1 MLPGGGIGPELMQHV
16 REIFGKIGV
25 PVDFEIIDIN
35 PSSEGNDDLE
45 YAITSIKRNGV
56 AIKGTFFYLSKIYSE
71 QVLSTSIFIVGN
83 IETKSE
89 ATDTISRNVALR
101 NELDLYVNVLECRS
115 YPEVHARHHDVN
127 IAVVRQNTE
136 GEYAM
141 LEHEASL
148 PFTDFSLN
156 LHDFSFSLSLTKPE
170 NFHFRVY
177 QGLLKA

>member
-56 AIKGTFFYLSKIYSE
+56 AIKGTFFYLENHSE
-71 QVLSTSIFIVGN
+71 QVLITSIFIVGN

-141 LEHEASL
+141 LEHEASIT
-148 PFTDFSLN
+148 FIDFSFI
-156 LHDFSFSLSLTKPE
+156 LHNFSFSLSLIKPE
-170 NFHFRVY
+170 NFYFRVY
-177 QGLLKA
+177 QELLKA

>member
-1 MLPGGGIGPELMQHV
+1 MLPGGGIGPELMLHV
-16 REIFGKIGV
+16 RDIFGKIGV

-56 AIKGTFFYLSKIYSE
+56 AIKGTIFFLSFRAS
-71 QVLSTSIFIVGN
+71 VLSMSIFTVGN

-141 LEHEASL
+141 LEHEASIT
-148 PFTDFSLN
+148 FFSIILRN
-156 LHDFSFSLSLTKPE
+156 FLFSLSLTKPE
-170 NFHFRVY
+170 IFYFRVY